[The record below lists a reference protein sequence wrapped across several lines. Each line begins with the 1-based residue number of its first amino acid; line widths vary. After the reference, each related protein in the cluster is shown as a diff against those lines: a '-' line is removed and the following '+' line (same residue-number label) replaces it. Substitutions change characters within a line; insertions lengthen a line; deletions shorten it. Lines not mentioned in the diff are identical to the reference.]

1 MYKHFMKEYLDLGHM
16 EPVRS
21 SESPSQA
28 YYMPHHAVIKESSST
43 SKIRVVFNATSKSSS
58 GLSLNDILMTGP
70 RIQQEL
76 FPVLVKFR
84 CYPVV
89 VTADIMKMF
98 RQILVNEE
106 DRNFQR
112 IFWRDRPSDPIQEFR
127 LNTVTYGTAS
137 APYLA
142 TRALYQLA
150 YDEQNNYPLA
160 SKAVLQNFFV
170 DDCLVGCSNTEECKN
185 LVNQLLQMLERGG
198 FLLRKWSSN
207 DLSVLENI
215 PQELRND
222 SEAMKIQD
230 DSSIKVLGINW
241 NPREDYFNFSVSIS
255 EMWKLHLSWDE
266 PVSYEIAN
274 KWKTFQNDL
283 HLIQQLKI
291 PRFVL
296 IPDVNYID
304 ICAFCDASEKGYCA
318 AIYLRS
324 VSRNLDIKV
333 TLLTSKTRVAPLKV
347 QSLPRLELCAAVLLV
362 NLLKSVLEHLEFP
375 IRKVLAW
382 TDSTVV
388 LSWIFA
394 EPYRWVPFVANRV
407 AKIQNTIPNVRWN
420 HINGKRNPADSG
432 TRGMFPAEFLKC
444 ERWFI
449 GPTWLY
455 SQDFEPCPDSEHLS
469 DVDYEGVQI
478 EARPTQIMGDLPS
491 PRVQPSRPFAVT
503 GVDYAGPYSI
513 KSQVGRRTKT
523 FKCYISIFVCFSTKA
538 VHLELVSDLS
548 TSTFLAAL
556 K

>member
-1 MYKHFMKEYLDLGHM
+1 MLKGDIIKRGESLPFAICSQLGWIISGNTITDDSNLTNTFTVNNLQLNTNELVERFWSLDSIPEVKRISSEDKKCEEFFKTTHFRDQNGRYVVKLPFKDNPSRLGNSKDLALQRFKSLERNLLRSPDTYDMYKHFMKEYLDLGHM

-58 GLSLNDILMTGP
+58 GLSINDILMTGP

-76 FPVLVKFR
+76 FPVLVKFKS
-84 CYPVV
+84 YPVV

-112 IFWRDRPSDPIQEFR
+112 IFWRDSDPIQEFR

-170 DDCLVGCSNTEECKN
+170 DDCLVGAQNTEECKN

-255 EMWKLHLSWDE
+255 GEKL
-266 PVSYEIAN
+266 
-274 KWKTFQNDL
+274 
-283 HLIQQLKI
+283 
-291 PRFVL
+291 
-296 IPDVNYID
+296 
-304 ICAFCDASEKGYCA
+304 
-318 AIYLRS
+318 
-324 VSRNLDIKV
+324 
-333 TLLTSKTRVAPLKV
+333 
-347 QSLPRLELCAAVLLV
+347 
-362 NLLKSVLEHLEFP
+362 
-375 IRKVLAW
+375 
-382 TDSTVV
+382 
-388 LSWIFA
+388 
-394 EPYRWVPFVANRV
+394 
-407 AKIQNTIPNVRWN
+407 
-420 HINGKRNPADSG
+420 
-432 TRGMFPAEFLKC
+432 
-444 ERWFI
+444 
-449 GPTWLY
+449 
-455 SQDFEPCPDSEHLS
+455 
-469 DVDYEGVQI
+469 
-478 EARPTQIMGDLPS
+478 
-491 PRVQPSRPFAVT
+491 
-503 GVDYAGPYSI
+503 
-513 KSQVGRRTKT
+513 
-523 FKCYISIFVCFSTKA
+523 
-538 VHLELVSDLS
+538 
-548 TSTFLAAL
+548 
-556 K
+556 